1 MNNKKSIISAI
12 ISVSFIVLFALWT
25 IIVKTLDYKPIG
37 PNGTSV
43 GLATINEYF
52 HNLTGANHVLY
63 VLTDWCGVVA
73 IAVMLGYL
81 VLGIFEWVK
90 RKSILKVDY
99 SLIVLGVYYIV
110 VFAFY
115 ALFEYLIINYRPVL
129 INGILEAS
137 YPSSTTLLVGT
148 VMPTAV
154 LDLNKRIKNTA
165 LNRVVVIT
173 ICVFTAFTVI
183 GRLLS
188 GVHWLTDIIGGAL
201 LSVGLVFCYNA
212 VVLIKKH

>member
-115 ALFEYLIINYRPVL
+115 ALFEYLIINYRPIL

-165 LNRVVVIT
+165 LNRVVIIT
-173 ICVFTAFTVI
+173 ICVFTALTVI